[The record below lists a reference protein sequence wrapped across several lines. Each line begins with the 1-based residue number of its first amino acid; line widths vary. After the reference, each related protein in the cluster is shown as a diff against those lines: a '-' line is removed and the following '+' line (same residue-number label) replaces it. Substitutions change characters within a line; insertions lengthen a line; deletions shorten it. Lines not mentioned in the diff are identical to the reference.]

1 MWGNDSVL
9 IRAQPLDP
17 DAFAPFGQVL
27 QHRPGDLARRNFAA
41 ELSSDRHH
49 ARPNLRVQRT
59 QPTPLP
65 LTATF
70 IERHRHSS
78 QMFAP
83 LDGGRFLVAVW
94 PSDEKGDPR
103 LDQGQ
108 AFLARGDQAVNYNR
122 DVWHHGFVAV
132 EKAGAFLMLRWEDG
146 SPRDEEFLSLTD
158 PIRIEA

>member
-1 MWGNDSVL
+1 VL
-9 IRAQPLDP
+9 IRARPLEP
-17 DAFAPFGQVL
+17 EAFAPFGQVL
-27 QHRPGDLARRNFAA
+27 QHRPGDLLRRNFAA
-41 ELSSDRHH
+41 DLFSDRPD

-65 LTATF
+65 LTATL

-94 PSDEKGDPR
+94 PSDAEGRP
-103 LDQGQ
+103 LLGQGRV
-108 AFLARGDQAVNYNR
+108 FVARGDQAVNYNK
-122 DVWHHGFVAV
+122 DVWHHGFVAI

-146 SPRDEEFLSLTD
+146 TTGDEEFLPLPE
-158 PIRIEA
+158 PILIEA

>member
-1 MWGNDSVL
+1 ML
-9 IRAQPLDP
+9 IRARPLEP
-17 DAFAPFGQVL
+17 EAFAPFGQVL
-27 QHRPGDLARRNFAA
+27 QHKPGDLARRNFAA
-41 ELSSDRHH
+41 DLFSDRRA

-94 PSDEKGDPR
+94 PSDAKGNPL

-108 AFLARGDQAVNYNR
+108 AFLAGGDQAVNYNR
-122 DVWHHGFVAV
+122 GVWHHGFVAIGG
-132 EKAGAFLMLRWEDG
+132 AGAFLMLRWEDG
-146 SPRDEEFLSLTD
+146 TSGDEEFLSLAE
-158 PIRIEA
+158 PIRIEL